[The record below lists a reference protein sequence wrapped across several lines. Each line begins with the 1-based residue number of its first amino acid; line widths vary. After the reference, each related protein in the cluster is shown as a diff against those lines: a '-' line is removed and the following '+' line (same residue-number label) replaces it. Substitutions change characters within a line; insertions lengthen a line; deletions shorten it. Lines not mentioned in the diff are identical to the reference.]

1 MIGKCLIITFLDL
14 TILQIK
20 KNGDNRKSALRFMR
34 MVRKEILKYFLFLH
48 ILTILLSGKL
58 FAQGGTVL
66 LEAKVDRNKITIGDL
81 IKYSIVVTSDENI
94 EIQMPDLGA
103 NLGAFEIRDYVD
115 SEPSKK
121 DGQII
126 QVREYIIST
135 YDIGDY
141 QIPPVTVSYRVGE
154 DSVWKDLTTEN
165 LKITVESLV
174 ASEEGDIRDIKPP
187 LEIPKNWWRTIRFAV
202 AGLLVLLVIVL
213 VFIYLKRRKQGK
225 SLIPR
230 REKPTRPPHET
241 AIEEL
246 EKLIQEQLL
255 EKGETKEYYIRISEI
270 IRQYI
275 EDRFFIIALEM
286 TTHQLIESL
295 KESEVEPE
303 VCNEVENFLNQCD
316 LVKFAKYKPNKTA
329 NKNTTKLAFKIIEQT
344 KLIFTAEQDETEK
357 NVSIEV
363 VDKKEEPGEAVT
375 DLNDADDFSKTGK
388 AGGGK

>member
-1 MIGKCLIITFLDL
+1 MIITFLDL

-286 TTHQLIESL
+286 TTHQLIESM

-303 VCNEVENFLNQCD
+303 VCNEVEKFLNQCD

>member
-1 MIGKCLIITFLDL
+1 
-14 TILQIK
+14 
-20 KNGDNRKSALRFMR
+20 

-286 TTHQLIESL
+286 TTHQLIESM

-303 VCNEVENFLNQCD
+303 VCNEVEKFLNQCD

>member
-286 TTHQLIESL
+286 TTHQLIESM